1 MTAIMQKQM
10 ENQVETFHLEVYVG
24 ETNPDHNEATS

>member
-1 MTAIMQKQM
+1 MPAIMQKQM

-24 ETNPDHNEATS
+24 VVGRDTPKPQ